1 VVKACIENGAHYIDL
16 CGEPQV
22 LTVMLLSLFVA
33 VITPILPILKKSFY
47 YDDLVLETFV

>member
-33 VITPILPILKKSFY
+33 VITPIFSHMILKKSF
-47 YDDLVLETFV
+47 